1 MTLPP
6 TTGCSWYPRPEDW
19 SSWQPLSASPG
30 VPRRPGVYRIRCREG
45 GRTQLIPRAS
55 GVDGTGLVL
64 VGRDDASLRDCLDAF
79 RRSAADLS
87 VQQHAAGWAYANR
100 GYERRFPLSELEV
113 SYLIT
118 PDGATAR
125 AIEEA
130 VLRVYQD
137 QFLDLPPLNQ
147 AVPTATT
154 AEPVRTE
161 PSSRGRENRAG
172 AGAPQPG
179 GLPVWSPPSGRQA
192 AEAPPSSS
200 SPEHSQPARTE
211 SAGPPPWSPSAPPRP
226 ARPVHRRP
234 ALDGDEAEE
243 PFQPLVE
250 EDWKE
255 YVVCARCG
263 RVMGGPPDRPRT
275 GDWLDWA
282 GSDLDAQCGE
292 CGTTG
297 EAYLFHGHE
306 LIEALRAAGY
316 PNPDENPGLPPW
328 ESHEGFGRWTV
339 PPVIRR
345 ILLGSRQ

>member
-1 MTLPP
+1 MTVPP
-6 TTGCSWYPRPEDW
+6 TPGGSWFPRPEDW

-30 VPRRPGVYRIRCREG
+30 VPRRPGVYRVRCRDGE
-45 GRTQLIPRAS
+45 RVQMIPRAN
-55 GVDGTGLVL
+55 GVDGSGLLL
-64 VGRDDASLRDCLDAF
+64 VGRDESSLRDCLDAF
-79 RRSAADLS
+79 RRCASDAS
-87 VQQHAAGWAYANR
+87 IHSHEAGWAYASR
-100 GYERRFPLSELEV
+100 GYDRRFPLSELEI
-113 SYLIT
+113 SYVIT
-118 PDGATAR
+118 PDGAAAR

-147 AVPTATT
+147 AVPIAAA
-154 AEPVRTE
+154 AEPVRPE
-161 PSSRGRENRAG
+161 GPPRGRAG
-172 AGAPQPG
+172 SGAPQPG
-179 GLPVWSPPSGRQA
+179 GLPVWSPPSASQVGG
-192 AEAPPSSS
+192 APPSALGPDRPPSARAESGGPPSWSTASS
-200 SPEHSQPARTE
+200 SAR
-211 SAGPPPWSPSAPPRP
+211 A
-226 ARPVHRRP
+226 ARPVRRP
-234 ALDGDEAEE
+234 AAGDDMAESEE

-250 EDWKE
+250 EEWKE

-275 GDWLDWA
+275 GDWIDWA
-282 GSDLDAQCGE
+282 GSNLDAQCGE

-297 EAYLFHGHE
+297 EAHLFHGHE

-345 ILLGSRQ
+345 ILLGSHQ